1 MMLVVKEESH
11 LKITL
16 GGEHAVMKRITQKT
30 CNSGVFFDVITEV
43 VGHLDQF
50 ILHCWLIV

>member
-30 CNSGVFFDVITEV
+30 CNSGFCF
-43 VGHLDQF
+43 
-50 ILHCWLIV
+50 